1 MESLRFIRDNL
12 RFLSVGVILLL
23 TSCPGQTFFISI
35 YAAEIMSEFALSDG
49 QWGGAY
55 TLATTASA
63 VALFWAGGLT
73 DRFRVRVLAW
83 IVLPGLALSCIAM
96 GLNRSVTGLI
106 LIVFLLRFFGQGMTY
121 QLAATA
127 MARWFVGR
135 RGLALSISAMGF
147 AFGQAFY
154 PMIFAALLDHFSWRI
169 LWGIA
174 AGLVLLAFPIILYLL
189 RFERTPA
196 SHADSASSEGM
207 DNRHWTRG
215 EVVRS
220 PIFLL
225 LLPMLVGPSAWGTS
239 LFFQQ
244 VHIAAVKGWPLV
256 DYLALIPLMTAISV
270 AITLTSGALIDRF
283 GSGRAMQFFLL
294 PWIVGFLVLALAK
307 TLVMATVAFLSFGV
321 AAGLQATLITAFWAE
336 FFGTRHI
343 GGIKALSTSIMV
355 FGSAIGPGIS
365 GYLIDFGYDFPAQM
379 FAISGYFAIA
389 TLLVW
394 LAVETASAR
403 LPRPAQVDIERA

>member
-1 MESLRFIRDNL
+1 MNSLRFIRDNL

-35 YAAEIMSEFALSDG
+35 YAAEIMSEFSLSDG
-49 QWGGAY
+49 QWGGIY

-63 VALFWAGGLT
+63 IALFWAGGLT
-73 DRFRVRVLAW
+73 DRFRVRGLAW
-83 IVLPGLALSCIAM
+83 IVLPGLALACIAM
-96 GLNRSVTGLI
+96 GLNTSLIGLI

-154 PMIFAALLDHFSWRI
+154 PFIFAALLEQFAWRT
-169 LWGIA
+169 LWYVA
-174 AGLVLLAFPIILYLL
+174 AGLVLCAFPIVLYLL
-189 RFERTPA
+189 RLERTPS
-196 SHADSASSEGM
+196 SHADVSSSTGM
-207 DNRHWTRG
+207 DGRHWTRG
-215 EVVRS
+215 EVLRS
-220 PIFLL
+220 PFFLML
-225 LLPMLVGPSAWGTS
+225 MPMLVGPPAWGTA

-244 VHIAAVKGWPLV
+244 VHIASVKGWPLV

-270 AITLTSGALIDRF
+270 AVTLSSGAFIDRF
-283 GSGRAMQFFLL
+283 GSGRAMQVFLV
-294 PWIVGFLVLALAK
+294 PWIAAFLVLGLTESLFVASLAFV
-307 TLVMATVAFLSFGV
+307 LFGLATGM
-321 AAGLQATLITAFWAE
+321 QATLITAFWAE

-343 GGIKALSTSIMV
+343 GAIKAVSTSIMV

-365 GYLIDFGYDFPAQM
+365 GYLVDRGYSFPDQM
-379 FAISGYFAIA
+379 IAISGYFAIA
-389 TLLVW
+389 MLLVW
-394 LAVETASAR
+394 LAVEPALRR
-403 LPRPAQVDIERA
+403 LPGAAQVDIERA

>member
-1 MESLRFIRDNL
+1 MDTLRFIHDNL

-35 YAAEIMSEFALSDG
+35 YAAEIMSEFSLSDG
-49 QWGGAY
+49 QWGAAY

-63 VALFWAGGLT
+63 VALFWAGALT

-96 GLNRSVTGLI
+96 GINTSVTGLI
-106 LIVFLLRFFGQGMTY
+106 LIVFLLRFFGQGMTF

-154 PMIFAALLDHFSWRI
+154 PILFAALKEQFSWRS
-169 LWGIA
+169 LWFLA
-174 AGLVLLAFPIILYLL
+174 AGLVLVAFPIVLYLL
-189 RFERTPA
+189 RLERTPG
-196 SHADSASSEGM
+196 SHADTSNSTGM
-207 DNRHWTRG
+207 DDRHWTRG
-215 EVVRS
+215 QVLRS
-220 PIFLL
+220 PFFLM
-225 LLPMLVGPSAWGTS
+225 LLPMLLGPPAWGTS

-244 VHIAAVKGWPLV
+244 VHIASSKGWPLV
-256 DYLALIPLMTAISV
+256 EYLALVPLMTAISV
-270 AITLTSGALIDRF
+270 AVTLTSGAVIDRF
-283 GSGRAMQFFLL
+283 GSGRAMQVFLV
-294 PWIVGFLVLALAK
+294 PWIAGFVLLGLTETLAVAS
-307 TLVMATVAFLSFGV
+307 LAFVLFGIAT
-321 AAGLQATLITAFWAE
+321 GLQATLITAFWAE

-343 GGIKALSTSIMV
+343 GAIKAVSTSIMV

-365 GYLIDFGYDFPAQM
+365 GYFVDLGYSFPDQM
-379 FAISGYFAIA
+379 VAIGGYFLVAM
-389 TLLVW
+389 LLVW
-394 LAVETASAR
+394 LAVEAALRR
-403 LPRPAQVDIERA
+403 LPRSAQIDVKRA